1 MCLSQAWI
9 QQTNKQLFFFFFFFA
24 PFCNG
29 DCVSQI
35 CGPKLHVI
43 SDNLLEKG
51 AEWSAVRSLLYLSLG
66 LASAKEGTT
75 GTDRQTFFLSLRSSS
90 FLICFSF
97 SLLLPYYPLY
107 NTFTLINSTQ
117 PLYSYHTLV
126 TLTRHLYTKHI
137 HSRIQLS
144 PLSHNKNSPMDLQ
157 PKDPLTWDPPQV
169 TRWLKATFDFPEDI
183 LKLFIGKQTL
193 VIHTHS
199 FFFFSIS
206 YQP

>member
-9 QQTNKQLFFFFFFFA
+9 QQTNKQLFFFSFFFA
-24 PFCNG
+24 PLCNG

-66 LASAKEGTT
+66 LASVKGGTT

-117 PLYSYHTLV
+117 PLYSYTP
-126 TLTRHLYTKHI
+126 TI
-137 HSRIQLS
+137 HSLHSLDTYTQNTFTLAYNFLFCRTTKTALWTYNQRIPLHGTRPRS
-144 PLSHNKNSPMDLQ
+144 P
-157 PKDPLTWDPPQV
+157 
-169 TRWLKATFDFPEDI
+169 A
-183 LKLFIGKQTL
+183 G
-193 VIHTHS
+193 
-199 FFFFSIS
+199 
-206 YQP
+206 